1 MSKKSRIITVVLVLI
16 IIISAILGIVFYN
29 KEHNVNI
36 KEENQ
41 IEKEISIED
50 FKNKLEDAGIVIEA
64 ESKNEAN
71 EKIGAMDGVTYLIDG
86 KPIQVYVFDENSTDE
101 LTVSNLKKAKEE
113 GKVVMPSFDNYEFKV
128 LYNNGLIIV
137 NLDDNSQKEKIEE
150 IFNSL

>member
-1 MSKKSRIITVVLVLI
+1 MIEFGN
-16 IIISAILGIVFYN
+16 ILL
-29 KEHNVNI
+29 
-36 KEENQ
+36 

-113 GKVVMPSFDNYEFKV
+113 GKVVMPSFDNYEF
-128 LYNNGLIIV
+128 
-137 NLDDNSQKEKIEE
+137 S
-150 IFNSL
+150 IFDKMFF